1 MQQNGETDFHCV
13 ANNAKK
19 QRRMGMTKQFVDKLI
34 SIKAV
39 PCDDSNERWVDK
51 DGTIVPIDRK
61 PIDWE
66 RCKKPMHTIKEK

>member
-1 MQQNGETDFHCV
+1 
-13 ANNAKK
+13 
-19 QRRMGMTKQFVDKLI
+19 MTKQFVDKLT

-39 PCDDSNERWVDK
+39 PCYDSNERWVDK

-66 RCKKPMHTIKEK
+66 RCKKPMYTTKEK

>member
-1 MQQNGETDFHCV
+1 
-13 ANNAKK
+13 
-19 QRRMGMTKQFVDKLI
+19 MTKQFIDKLI

-51 DGTIVPIDRK
+51 DGAIVPIDRK